1 MKNNKFISNKYI
13 TIKEKRTGNI
23 IKAVTIVLYII
34 FILNLFFLKFNIDK
48 VNGCKI
54 RNKEKENF
62 SKEEVKK
69 EIVTVEKFNNLMEN
83 LNLDR
88 FNIKFI
94 NVNEDSIELE
104 IFVEDK
110 KQYVNSVRTIE
121 NKYNIKDLTPMIY
134 DVEKRYFRVVL

>member
-1 MKNNKFISNKYI
+1 
-13 TIKEKRTGNI
+13 
-23 IKAVTIVLYII
+23 
-34 FILNLFFLKFNIDK
+34 NLFFLKFNIDK